1 MVCEAFGCLPSEAMK
16 EDWGVIREILDYRML
31 ASARD
36 QHNEDATKM
45 QPAQVELWTEMVKAV
60 EDDG

>member
-1 MVCEAFGCLPSEAMK
+1 MK
-16 EDWGVIREILDYRML
+16 EDWVVIREILDYRML